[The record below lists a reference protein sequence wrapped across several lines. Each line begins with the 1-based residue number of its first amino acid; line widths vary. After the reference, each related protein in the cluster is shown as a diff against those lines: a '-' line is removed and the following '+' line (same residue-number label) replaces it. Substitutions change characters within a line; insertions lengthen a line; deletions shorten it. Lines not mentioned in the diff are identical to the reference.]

1 MSASPGGLVLLAY
14 DGSQLAGGAIAE
26 AGRLLSPGRAA
37 LVVCVWQPFDVGFVI
52 DDAVGLDA
60 KQIPEVKAAAQR
72 TAQAGAALAQ
82 AAGFDAQS
90 LEVEASPI
98 WTGIVD
104 LAEER
109 DASVIVLGSHGR
121 SGLAGVLTGSV
132 AGAVASHSHR
142 TVLIAHGER

>member
-82 AAGFDAQS
+82 AAGFDA
-90 LEVEASPI
+90 PI